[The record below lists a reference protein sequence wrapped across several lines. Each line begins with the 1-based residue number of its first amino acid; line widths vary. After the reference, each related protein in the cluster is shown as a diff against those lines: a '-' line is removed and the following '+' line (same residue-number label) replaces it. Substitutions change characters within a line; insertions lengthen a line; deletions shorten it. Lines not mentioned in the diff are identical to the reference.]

1 MLIRNMG
8 YRFHFDR
15 SNCLNCG
22 VCMDVC
28 PVQALDMS
36 RNDAPPIEAGAE
48 VLMGWGQPASGKAWM
63 MEFPIQVGECI
74 GCQVC
79 VAECPTNVIDLETL
93 PATEPIVLAP
103 RQGPIT
109 HAPAAQAGWIPLSA
123 YTRESLKENHTDP
136 WGSVLPWHS
145 AKRTEVWQT
154 WRSWMAPGEGRLLAP
169 CQEACPV
176 GTDVGLYV
184 SLVADGRDGDAL
196 AVAAEFNPFPSI
208 CGRVCTAPCEV
219 ACRRGVLDEP
229 IAIRDLKRYAADHG
243 MKGYPQP
250 PRTAGRRP
258 QRVAIVGAG
267 PTGLSAAYLLIRS
280 GYAVTVFEAMPVAG
294 GMMAIGIPEYR
305 LPKAILR
312 AEVDRIIALGV
323 ELRLNA
329 AMGRDFTLDDLKR
342 DGFDVVLLATG
353 AHKAQQLG
361 VPGEALDGVWPATVF
376 LKKVNLCEPVQ
387 LSGEVLVVGGGSTA
401 LDAARS
407 AWRAGAD
414 RVRVLYRR
422 KRDDMPAQREEV
434 RAAEHEGVV
443 IEPLVAPI
451 EVLGQ
456 DGSISGLRCVR
467 LQVIGRGDDGRSQVA
482 KVSGSEFTLP
492 ATGLMVAVGEAPD
505 PSILPAGSNV
515 QVAAWGGFVVD
526 PETLTTSRE
535 GVFAAGDVATGPR
548 SVIEGVAQG
557 QRAAWAIDRHLR
569 KQPASRYVAPWR
581 IDPASRATG
590 AVRIDLANRRR
601 AEPRLA
607 AITSTADEQGRL
619 REVALGFDEA
629 AARAEGARC
638 LRCDITSA
646 CQAVQITRRLPA

>member
-15 SNCLNCG
+15 TNCLNCG

-36 RNDAPPIEAGAE
+36 RNMTPPIEAGAE
-48 VLMGWGQPASGKAWM
+48 ALMGWGQPSSGKVWM
-63 MEFPIQVGECI
+63 MEFPVQVGECI

-79 VAECPTNVIDLETL
+79 VVECPTSVIDLETL
-93 PATEPIVLAP
+93 PATEPVTLAP
-103 RQGPIT
+103 LQGPIT
-109 HAPAAQAGWIPLSA
+109 HAPAAQSGWIPLSA
-123 YTRESLKENHTDP
+123 YTRESLKEQHTDP
-136 WGSVLPWHS
+136 WGSVLSWRS
-145 AKRTEVWQT
+145 AQRTEVWQS
-154 WRSWMAPGEGRLLAP
+154 WRSWVTPGEGRLLAP

-176 GTDVGLYV
+176 GTDAGLYV
-184 SLVADGRDGDAL
+184 SLIAEGRYADAL
-196 AVAAEFNPFPSI
+196 AVAAEFNPFPSV

-219 ACRRGVLDEP
+219 VCRRGVLDEP
-229 IAIRDLKRYAADHG
+229 IAIRHLKRFAADHG
-243 MKGYPQP
+243 MEGYPLP
-250 PRTAGRRP
+250 PRPSKRRP
-258 QRVAIVGAG
+258 DRVAIVGAG

-312 AEVDRIIALGV
+312 AEVERILALGV

-329 AMGRDFTLDDLKR
+329 AMGRDFTLDDLKG
-342 DGFDVVLLATG
+342 DGFDAVLLATG

-376 LKKVNLCEPVQ
+376 LKKVNMGEPVQ

-407 AWRAGAD
+407 AWRAGAGS
-414 RVRVLYRR
+414 VRVLYRR
-422 KRDDMPAQREEV
+422 TRDDMPAQHEEV

-443 IEPLVAPI
+443 IEPLVAPV
-451 EVLGQ
+451 EVLGRE
-456 DGSISGLRCVR
+456 DSMTGLRCAR
-467 LQVIGRGDDGRSQVA
+467 LQVTGRGEDGRSLVG
-482 KVSGSEFTLP
+482 KIPDSEFTLP
-492 ATGLMVAVGEAPD
+492 AAGLMVAVGEAPD

-515 QVAAWGGFVVD
+515 QVAAWGGLIVD

-557 QRAAWAIDRHLR
+557 QRAAWAIDRYLR

-581 IDPASRATG
+581 LDPSSRATH
-590 AVRIDLANRRR
+590 AVRIDLANRYR
-601 AEPRLA
+601 AEPPLA
-607 AITSTADEQGRL
+607 PVTIAADVEARL

-629 AARAEGARC
+629 SARAEGARC
-638 LRCDITSA
+638 LRCDFVSA
-646 CQAVQITRRLPA
+646 CPSVEVTRRLLA